1 MIFTLENVLFMQD
14 LQRKVLLFLNMIFA
28 LFVHH
33 NHSFFVIQMDHLQQ
47 INHVLTDPKYSGSEV
62 CLYHCLSNIDKKNT

>member
-1 MIFTLENVLFMQD
+1 MIFTLENVSFMQD

-33 NHSFFVIQMDHLQQ
+33 SHSFFFVIQMDQLQQ
-47 INHVLTDPKYSGSEV
+47 INYILTDPKYSGSEV
-62 CLYHCLSNIDKKNT
+62 CLYYC